1 MLLYRLFAWWFRLK
15 GWRTAE
21 AIPPSVMKCVIIAA
35 PHTSNWDFVYSLGA
49 SYLMGTE
56 PRYLAKR
63 ELFKFPL
70 GPIMRA
76 TGGIPVTRS
85 RNTKL
90 VDAIIQLFNSRE
102 RLRLMIPAE
111 GTRKRVDKWK
121 SGFYHVALGAGVPV
135 YLAYL
140 DYEQKIAGF
149 GKQVILSGDKE
160 KDAAEIRAFYSDKV
174 GKHPELFNLDA
185 IRFD

>member
-1 MLLYRLFAWWFRLK
+1 MK

-21 AIPPSVMKCVIIAA
+21 TIPNTVKKCVVIAA

-49 SYLMGTE
+49 AHLMGVRL
-56 PRYLAKR
+56 RYLAKK
-63 ELFKFPL
+63 ELFRFPL
-70 GPIMRA
+70 GAVMRA
-76 TGGIPVTRS
+76 TGGISVERS

-90 VDAIIQLFNSRE
+90 VDAIIRLFQESDE
-102 RLRLMIPAE
+102 LKLMIPAE
-111 GTRKRVDKWK
+111 GTRKRVERWK

-140 DYEQKIAGF
+140 DYKNKVAGF
-149 GKQVILSGDKE
+149 GKEVIMTGDRE
-160 KDAAEIRAFYSDKV
+160 KDAAVIREFYRDKT
-174 GKHPELFNLDA
+174 GRFPELFNLNA